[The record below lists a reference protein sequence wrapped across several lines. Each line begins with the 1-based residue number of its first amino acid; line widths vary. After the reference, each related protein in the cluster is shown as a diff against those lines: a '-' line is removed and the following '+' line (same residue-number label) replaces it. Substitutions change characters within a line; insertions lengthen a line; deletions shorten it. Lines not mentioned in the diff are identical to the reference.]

1 MLGAIRPRP
10 SLDIRELIVQTVST
24 DAVHAQDV
32 RPAPEQV
39 QALYRIDETLTE
51 PIRELIAVVD
61 DLLSTG
67 AHFRA
72 AKSILPTCFP
82 EAAIIG
88 LFIARRIP
96 DTADIEDFDDVD
108 F

>member
-1 MLGAIRPRP
+1 MLSAIRPRP
-10 SLDIRELIVQTVST
+10 PLDIRELIVQTVST

-39 QALYRIDETLTE
+39 QALYRIDETLTG
-51 PIRELIAVVD
+51 PVRELIAVDD
-61 DLLSTG
+61 DLLTTG

-72 AKSILPTCFP
+72 AKSILSTRFP
-82 EAAIIG
+82 GAAIIG
-88 LFIARRIP
+88 LFIARRVP
-96 DTADIEDFDDVD
+96 NTADIEDFDDVD